1 MVRVMTDDRTD
12 DEPPLV
18 SVILPTYN
26 RPEYLKRAVR
36 SVCRQTYTPIE
47 ILVIDDHSPEPANE
61 TLNGVDCGSVSNIR
75 CVRHAEN
82 RGANAA
88 RNTGIR
94 EAEGEFIAF
103 LDDDDRWLR
112 EKTSKQVERFRT
124 GPDEL
129 GVVTVG
135 SRIVDENG
143 IQMGVKRSSIE
154 GNAISQLLSGDM
166 VGSFSRVMI
175 RAGAV
180 SRAGLLD
187 ESFPSWQDREWYF
200 RLANH
205 YTFASE
211 GTILVERRMDA
222 GDRISDDFQQKR
234 DVSYPKFIEKHRDFA
249 AERGRISERR
259 FIASLSRTL
268 GFSGLSNGYYV
279 DAIKYLLVA
288 LVYYPFD
295 LRTYL
300 YLCLAIGGPFTF
312 VPASRFKRW
321 LSGLFFT
328 ETA

>member
-1 MVRVMTDDRTD
+1 MTDEWAD
-12 DEPPLV
+12 DELPLI

-47 ILVIDDHSPEPANE
+47 VLVIDDHSPEPASE
-61 TLNGVDCGSVSNIR
+61 TLNDVDCESVSNIR
-75 CVRHAEN
+75 CIRHTKN

-103 LDDDDRWLR
+103 LDDDDRWLP
-112 EKTSKQVERFRT
+112 EKVSKQVERFRT
-124 GPDEL
+124 GPDGL

-143 IQMGVKRSSIE
+143 TQIGVKRSSIE
-154 GNAISQLLSGDM
+154 GSAISQLLCGDM

-175 RAGAV
+175 RADTV

-200 RLANH
+200 RLAKH

-211 GTILVERRMDA
+211 EAILVERRMDA

-234 DVSYPKFIEKHRDFA
+234 DISYPKFIEKHRDFA
-249 AERGRISERR
+249 AERGMLSERR

-268 GFSGLSNGYYV
+268 GFSGLTNGYYV

-288 LVYYPFD
+288 LAYYPFD
-295 LRTYL
+295 LKTYL

-312 VPASRFKRW
+312 IPASRFKRR
-321 LSGLFFT
+321 LSGFLST